1 MRSASATMVTAATAT
16 AAGAGTKLP
25 LSTAKFRARFVRQRK
40 EMYKDPPSP
49 PPGGVVVEAESAPP
63 PKQNASTG
71 KLLFTPG
78 DNRGLAGLL
87 CNFRPNRL
95 VALPLLLRMAVFQ

>member
-1 MRSASATMVTAATAT
+1 MTAE
-16 AAGAGTKLP
+16 
-25 LSTAKFRARFVRQRK
+25 FRARFVRQGK

-49 PPGGVVVEAESAPP
+49 PPGSVVVEAKSAPP

-71 KLLFTPG
+71 ELTFAPG

-87 CNFRPNRL
+87 RNFCPNRP
-95 VALPLLLRMAVFQ
+95 VVLPLLLRMAVFRQRQGHARQR